1 MTTLD
6 AFGNLAL
13 VLTTLLAAAG
23 QTPDPVRMAPLP
35 RIMDFKAQPPSIKP
49 GESAILI
56 WATENPDSLTI
67 DPAPGR
73 VTARGSTR
81 VSPKATTTYTL
92 TVRGAGNATIV
103 REVTVTVAGSPP
115 MDKADK
121 TAAPPPAVQAVQ
133 RMPDGRP
140 DLSGVYNYSLSDS
153 LGNARGTA
161 PSSGPQLKPG
171 MESYREARPENDP
184 GALSNCMP
192 IAGPLAFTVPYPFQI
207 IQSAAYVIIF
217 HEFPGV
223 FRIVPTTGVHSVDP
237 DPTWLGE
244 SIGRWDKDTLVV
256 DTIGFNTRTELSGF
270 RHSEK
275 LHVVERFS
283 RPDFNTL
290 HYEATLE
297 DSEVFVRPWTVVNNF
312 RLRPELNKI
321 DEFVC
326 ENKKDY
332 SDYFEKK

>member
-6 AFGNLAL
+6 AFGNLTL
-13 VLTTLLAAAG
+13 VLTTLLAAAS

-35 RIMDFKAQPPSIKP
+35 RIMDFKAQPPSIKS

-56 WATENPDSLTI
+56 WATENPDSVTI

-73 VTARGSTR
+73 VTARGSAQ

-92 TVRGAGNATIV
+92 TVRGAGNGVIV
-103 REVTVTVAGSPP
+103 REVTVTVAGNPP
-115 MDKADK
+115 MDKVGKVDK
-121 TAAPPPAVQAVQ
+121 TAAP
-133 RMPDGRP
+133 P
-140 DLSGVYNYSLSDS
+140 DLSGVYNFSLSDA

-171 MESYREARPENDP
+171 MESYWETRPENDP

-192 IAGPLAFTVPYPFQI
+192 IAGPLAYTVPYPFQI
-207 IQSAAYVIIF
+207 IQSGTYVIIF

-223 FRIVPTTGVHSVDP
+223 FRIIPTTGVHSADP

-244 SIGRWDKDTLVV
+244 SIGKWENDTLVV
-256 DTIGFNTRTELSGF
+256 DTIGFNTKTQLSGF

-275 LHVVERFS
+275 LHIVERFS

-297 DSEVFVRPWTVVNNF
+297 DPEVFVRPWTVANDF

-321 DEFVC
+321 DEFIC